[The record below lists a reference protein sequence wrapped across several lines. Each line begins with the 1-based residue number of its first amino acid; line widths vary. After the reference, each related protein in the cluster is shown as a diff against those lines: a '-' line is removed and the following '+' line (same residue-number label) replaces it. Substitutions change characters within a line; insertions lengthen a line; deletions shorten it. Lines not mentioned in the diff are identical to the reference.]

1 MNGFDIQS
9 ANEVA
14 TLLRSMQRRAHKFGH
29 DRERL
34 LLEIG
39 FMAENFEQLADRIE
53 AQMYEQMFL
62 QDSDGSACLG
72 IQIGEAA

>member
-14 TLLRSMQRRAHKFGH
+14 KQLRGIQRRANNFGH

-39 FMAENFEQLADRIE
+39 FMAENFEKLVDRIE
-53 AQMYEQMFL
+53 SQMYEEMFL
-62 QDSDGSACLG
+62 QDSDSFACLG

>member
-9 ANEVA
+9 ALEVA
-14 TLLRSMQRRAHKFGH
+14 NNLRSMQRRAHTFGH

-39 FMAENFEQLADRIE
+39 FMAENFEKLASRIE
-53 AQMYEQMFL
+53 DQMIDAQYQAEQ
-62 QDSDGSACLG
+62 DGYA
-72 IQIGEAA
+72 IGYVL

>member
-9 ANEVA
+9 ASEVA
-14 TLLRSMQRRAHKFGH
+14 KQLRSMQRRAHNFAH

-39 FMAENFEQLADRIE
+39 FMAENFEKLAEMIE
-53 AQMYEQMFL
+53 DMMERDFK
-62 QDSDGSACLG
+62 
-72 IQIGEAA
+72 EAA

>member
-9 ANEVA
+9 ALEVA
-14 TLLRSMQRRAHKFGH
+14 NNLRSMQRRAHTFGH

-39 FMAENFEQLADRIE
+39 FMAENFEKLASRIE
-53 AQMYEQMFL
+53 DQMIEGL
-62 QDSDGSACLG
+62 IKQDSDGYACN
-72 IQIGEAA
+72 QHMEAA

>member
-14 TLLRSMQRRAHKFGH
+14 KQLRSMQRRAHNFAH

-39 FMAENFEQLADRIE
+39 FMAENFEKLVDRIE
-53 AQMYEQMFL
+53 SQMYEEMFL